1 MGCRRIV
8 TDTVRGN
15 LPMLWLYES
24 CGFHRV
30 ERYAGNFN
38 PPDFDPFL
46 VYFEKSLPQTNG

>member
-8 TDTVRGN
+8 ANTVTVN
-15 LPMLWLYES
+15 LPMLSLYES

-30 ERYAGNFN
+30 ERDGGNFN